1 MLLSRKKKVLDDAGM
16 SVGPKS
22 LIQESAVH
30 APIPD
35 VIDDI
40 TVLEHGDRGKCHLGI
55 IAALSKEV
63 RMADWLQKRAQ
74 NVSSYIEI
82 R

>member
-1 MLLSRKKKVLDDAGM
+1 M
-16 SVGPKS
+16 SASPTS

-30 APIPD
+30 GPIPD

-40 TVLEHGDRGKCHLGI
+40 TVLEHGDRGKCPLGI

-74 NVSSYIEI
+74 NGSSYIKI
-82 R
+82 RR